1 MLYYGY
7 QDAVKMRHMLAESA
21 RENGTS
27 PAQQQRNVE
36 SVNLMVSGMNPKP

>member
-7 QDAVKMRHMLAESA
+7 QDAVKMRHMLSESA

-36 SVNLMVSGMNPKP
+36 SVNLMVSRHEP